1 MKKSTAVLQKANTNK
16 QTKTKKI
23 KEKVGLL
30 CTLTILFITHSKEE
44 KVESEKGICT
54 LS

>member
-1 MKKSTAVLQKANTNK
+1 MKKSTAVLQKANTNE

-23 KEKVGLL
+23 KEKVGL
-30 CTLTILFITHSKEE
+30 CTSTILFITHSKEE